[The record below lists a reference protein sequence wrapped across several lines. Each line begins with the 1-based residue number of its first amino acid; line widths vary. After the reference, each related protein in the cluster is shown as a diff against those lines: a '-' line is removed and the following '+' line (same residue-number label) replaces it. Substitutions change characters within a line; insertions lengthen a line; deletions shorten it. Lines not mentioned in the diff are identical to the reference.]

1 MTDRFASQKKYNK
14 ATLKRVSLDMNLNT
28 DQDILAWLET
38 KKSKAGYIKQL
49 IREDMKK
56 EQED

>member
-14 ATLKRVSLDMNLNT
+14 DTLKRVSLDMNLNT